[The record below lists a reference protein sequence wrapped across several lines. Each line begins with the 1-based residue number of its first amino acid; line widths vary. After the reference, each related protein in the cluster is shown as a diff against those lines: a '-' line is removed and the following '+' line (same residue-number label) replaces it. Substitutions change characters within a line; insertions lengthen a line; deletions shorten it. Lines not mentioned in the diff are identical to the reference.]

1 MVYFLR
7 TRQRSQAMKKKTLSL
22 LAAISLASP
31 LALHSLYAAAE
42 HETSIVNPAASVVTE
57 TRGELIPT
65 PDGLQVDPL
74 FDPHELAELAALES
88 EHGELAE
95 QKAGFFGPR
104 IGTLIVIAIIL
115 ILVL

>member
-1 MVYFLR
+1 
-7 TRQRSQAMKKKTLSL
+7 MKNKTLSL

-31 LALHSLYAAAE
+31 LALHSFSAAAE
-42 HETSIVNPAASVVTE
+42 HEPSIVNPAAPVVTE
-57 TRGELIPT
+57 NRGEPIPT
-65 PDGLQVDPL
+65 TDALQVDQF

-104 IGTLIVIAIIL
+104 IGTIIVIVIIL